1 MLEQL
6 LDKIN
11 TLIGYMEDFTG
22 LTIGSSSGI
31 NNVKMIALIL
41 IFSALFIFIS
51 LILII
56 ILKNIFSFFSRNNK
70 PINSTPTPSD
80 EYYDDALFSED
91 EQLELEREMQKELE
105 LALAQ
110 RAELENRREQE
121 QAEMQKQK
129 NIRQKEKEKK
139 QQEEDEES
147 FLHRAEKQRQK
158 LSIGLDWQKQTSPVS
173 ANSNVTIDK
182 TMLSYQQTAN
192 SLHELNGLLIDMIS
206 RGIDD
211 LKIAQTINYKTQ
223 GRENE
228 GEILKMIDSVRYLIR
243 LFQDGT
249 FTQLSTSKQLPDLRQ
264 ALYHFANNDPSLVL
278 VLLENAMDKMVD
290 KASLAG
296 DDKKQKIFSEVSMHA
311 CCFGSLAENSDI
323 MLATSV
329 YEMAIEL
336 NPNNPTAWSRLGD
349 VYRKADA
356 DSKAIWA
363 YQNAYSYADEELN
376 GADLANASNH
386 LSEYLYTQGNSLQA
400 AKMHNTAKQYYDSLG
415 INKYFS
421 KQEIEA
427 INIIETNQSQNLPE
441 IIENLLQNS
450 PIR

>member
-6 LDKIN
+6 LQKMN
-11 TLIGYMEDFTG
+11 LLIGYLEDLTG

-51 LILII
+51 LIIII

-70 PINSTPTPSD
+70 PITTNSAPSD
-80 EYYDDALFSED
+80 EYYDDTLFSED

-129 NIRQKEKEKK
+129 NIQQKEKEKK
-139 QQEEDEES
+139 KQEEEEAE
-147 FLHRAEKQRQK
+147 LHKAEKQRQK
-158 LSIGLDWQKQTSPVS
+158 LSIGLDWQKQTSPSS
-173 ANSNVTIDK
+173 ANTGVTIDK
-182 TMLSYQQTAN
+182 TMLSYQQTAS
-192 SLHELNGLLIDMIS
+192 SLHELNGLLLDMIS

-228 GEILKMIDSVRYLIR
+228 GEILKMIDSVRYLVK

-249 FTQLSTSKQLPDLRQ
+249 FNQLSTSQQLPDLRQ

-311 CCFGSLAENSDI
+311 CCFGSLAENNDI

-363 YQNAYSYADEELN
+363 YQNAYSFADEELN

-386 LSEYLYTQGNSLQA
+386 LSDYLYTQGNSLQA

-427 INIIETNQSQNLPE
+427 INIIENNHSQNLPE
-441 IIENLLQNS
+441 IIENLLQN
-450 PIR
+450 IQAR